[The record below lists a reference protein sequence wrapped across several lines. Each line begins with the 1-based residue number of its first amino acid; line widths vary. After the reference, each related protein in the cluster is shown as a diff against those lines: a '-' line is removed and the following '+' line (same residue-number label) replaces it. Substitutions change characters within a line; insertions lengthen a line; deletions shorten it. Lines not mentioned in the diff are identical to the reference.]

1 METEYADYYETNY
14 AERDSVTIKE
24 AKGME
29 LLKKRDGYYLY
40 KAEGLNIFEL
50 WKGKEGGELSY
61 RAGYVSDVENL
72 DEAIGNAE
80 EEMRT
85 MMKEF
90 IS

>member
-1 METEYADYYETNY
+1 MNTDYADHYETNY

-40 KAEGLNIFEL
+40 KVEGLNIFEL
-50 WKGKEGGELSY
+50 WKGEEGGKYSY

-80 EEMRT
+80 EEMRAMCT
-85 MMKEF
+85 DF